1 MCVRACVHVCMCV
14 FVLLKVYM
22 GAFIGLASGAPAEHI
37 NCTVFRDG
45 TETNAEE

>member
-1 MCVRACVHVCMCV
+1 MRACVHVCVRV

-22 GAFIGLASGAPAEHI
+22 GAFIGLASGTPAEYV